1 MSRASP
7 PDVPHVLQYWLGLP
21 RMMGL
26 GAPIGPKFRDGA
38 IWGAKP
44 SPFGATRWTRGD
56 VYERPDLAD
65 TRLHLQRKRLKDKS
79 VDEGLSTRTSAGLH
93 VSERSAVQ
101 TMILVQVVAM
111 MTGRS
116 RKTTR

>member
-7 PDVPHVLQYWLGLP
+7 PDVPHVLQYWLGSP

-56 VYERPDLAD
+56 VYTSWYMVLPFASIVTRSSGRPREMEDE
-65 TRLHLQRKRLKDKS
+65 TQRLVTDHRRYVLMK
-79 VDEGLSTRTSAGLH
+79 
-93 VSERSAVQ
+93 
-101 TMILVQVVAM
+101 
-111 MTGRS
+111 
-116 RKTTR
+116 

>member
-7 PDVPHVLQYWLGLP
+7 PDVPHVLQYWLGSP
-21 RMMGL
+21 RMTGL

-56 VYERPDLAD
+56 VYPCPYPCPCAFV
-65 TRLHLQRKRLKDKS
+65 S
-79 VDEGLSTRTSAGLH
+79 VSMSMRCPLFVIEDGKCGE
-93 VSERSAVQ
+93 
-101 TMILVQVVAM
+101 
-111 MTGRS
+111 TGVMLM
-116 RKTTR
+116 